1 MFFLQSGEFNAAE
14 GSNMFFDE
22 NNMKLYVTGGGS
34 YRNMKT
40 LGLASELFQLSL
52 EPAGGVRRNLNISD
66 VRMINKSDGKGA
78 TYNLG
83 RYKAASFTHMR
94 ANKKGEKILGLQH
107 SGMYCTGSG
116 LNGTLTQ
123 DITIVKLQISAKT
136 TTAVFTTVRAETE
149 DLPHSFDGELL
160 QRGTVPPALIG
171 HQLTLIK
178 PAKNGRCQAVL
189 RFT

>member
-1 MFFLQSGEFNAAE
+1 
-14 GSNMFFDE
+14 MFFDE

-52 EPAGGVRRNLNISD
+52 EPAGGVRRNLGISG
-66 VRMINKSDGKGA
+66 VRMVNKSDGRGA

-83 RYKAASFTHMR
+83 RYKAASFTHLR
-94 ANKKGEKILGLQH
+94 DNRRGEKILGVQH
-107 SGMYCTGSG
+107 SGMYCSGSG
-116 LNGTLTQ
+116 LNGTLTT
-123 DITIVKLQISAKT
+123 DLTVVKLQISAKT
-136 TTAVFTTVRAETE
+136 TTAIFETVRAEAAS
-149 DLPHSFDGELL
+149 LPHYVEGELL
-160 QRGTVPPALIG
+160 QSGNVPPGLIG

-189 RFT
+189 RFV